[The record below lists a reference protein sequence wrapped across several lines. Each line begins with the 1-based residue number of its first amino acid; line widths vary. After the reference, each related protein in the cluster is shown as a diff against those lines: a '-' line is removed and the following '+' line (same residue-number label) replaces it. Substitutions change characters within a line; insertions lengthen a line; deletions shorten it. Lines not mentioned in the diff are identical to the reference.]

1 MSAEHFI
8 GNFLNS
14 FAQTKFAGEEA
25 ARRKK
30 EAKLTGQLVE
40 LQLQGIQKKNTARS
54 MIDEML
60 NPQPQNFML
69 ENIQG
74 PGQEDIGSLTK
85 RPEFGGL
92 VDMLAGGQEPLL
104 ADAGLLDTAAS
115 MSRAE
120 PDILRI
126 GEALDM
132 SKEEMKELAF
142 AGNKSPLLEFLKLRA
157 GEQDVEAGALDLQQ
171 AQDELAKIPRRF
183 NVGMRE
189 DLRTAKDIAKLL
201 QRLQGTLLE
210 PGLPLSRQIK
220 ESGMSVAAFLGRNG
234 GINVPDEILSASQKL
249 GKKLE
254 DDVLRAMLAIPGVD
268 NIPTFQTLQA
278 SRPNQEMNDDVI
290 MELVGDSLRQ
300 SLNLA
305 EIDGYEVANRDE
317 VEEFIRQ
324 IEAGEILQQTKPLVD
339 LPKIAG
345 KAVET
350 VEDIAQ
356 MTKQELEELS
366 QYAEALPDN
375 LRKAARERWNELN
388 AE

>member
-54 MIDEML
+54 MIDERL

-85 RPEFGGL
+85 LPTHSSL
-92 VDMLAGGQEPLL
+92 VDMIADQSPLL
-104 ADAGLLDTAAS
+104 ADAGLLDAAAS

-126 GEALDM
+126 GRELGM
-132 SKEEMKELAF
+132 SNEEMKELAF
-142 AGNKSPLLEFLKLRA
+142 AGNKSPLLEFLKLQA
-157 GEQDVEAGALDLQQ
+157 GEQDVEAGALDLQRE
-171 AQDELAKIPRRF
+171 QDELAKIPRRF

-278 SRPNQEMNDDVI
+278 SRPNPEMNDDVI

-300 SLNLA
+300 SLNQA